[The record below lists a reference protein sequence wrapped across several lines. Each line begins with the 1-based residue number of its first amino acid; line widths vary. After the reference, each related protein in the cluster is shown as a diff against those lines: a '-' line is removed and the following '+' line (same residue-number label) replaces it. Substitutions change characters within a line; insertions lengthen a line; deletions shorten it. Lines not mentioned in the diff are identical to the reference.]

1 MWAKPVEIVDDF
13 TEADAEG
20 HILRVNGKPFV
31 EYLAVI
37 LDKGVDIRDIE
48 IADKD
53 FYLNQLKEKEVVQE
67 EIEMNVEQESDL
79 LEPQTEQLSES
90 QPVIE
95 EEQAEQ
101 CGLTPSSCKEP
112 HTHSHNHH
120 RRASS
125 EKYHVSLEIQ
135 DEYKHPYLAIALTT
149 VSAMAA
155 SVGGAFVVFFWPP
168 SSTLLGLML
177 AFSAGI
183 MLYVGFL
190 EIDERKI
197 SYMDIMVHAQMDLS
211 MGEANIWM
219 FIGMIGF
226 LLITWLIPDDIQ
238 SEPLT
243 KRDRSLEIAGLI
255 TALGISL
262 HNFPEGL
269 VVYNATVVGVCDLA
283 APSSFS
289 LSYLVQYLV
298 QCTGRGLVVALA
310 IAIHNIPEGIAVA
323 LPLYYSTHSKW
334 EAMKWCLLSSICE
347 PLAAIVFGIIFS
359 EYLTERLM
367 AVMNAVV
374 AGIMIILC
382 VFELIPTALKY
393 TSESG
398 SWDDRW
404 SVCYVRFTLFP
415 Y

>member
-1 MWAKPVEIVDDF
+1 
-13 TEADAEG
+13 
-20 HILRVNGKPFV
+20 
-31 EYLAVI
+31 
-37 LDKGVDIRDIE
+37 
-48 IADKD
+48 
-53 FYLNQLKEKEVVQE
+53 
-67 EIEMNVEQESDL
+67 
-79 LEPQTEQLSES
+79 
-90 QPVIE
+90 
-95 EEQAEQ
+95 
-101 CGLTPSSCKEP
+101 
-112 HTHSHNHH
+112 
-120 RRASS
+120 
-125 EKYHVSLEIQ
+125 
-135 DEYKHPYLAIALTT
+135 
-149 VSAMAA
+149 
-155 SVGGAFVVFFWPP
+155 
-168 SSTLLGLML
+168 
-177 AFSAGI
+177 
-183 MLYVGFL
+183 
-190 EIDERKI
+190 
-197 SYMDIMVHAQMDLS
+197 
-211 MGEANIWM
+211 M

-226 LLITWLIPDDIQ
+226 LLITWLIPDGDSHETVEESHETTQEEESSDIQ

-298 QCTGRGLVVALA
+298 QCTGRGLAVALA

-393 TSESG
+393 TSGRVGIYQCES
-398 SWDDRW
+398 
-404 SVCYVRFTLFP
+404 
-415 Y
+415 